1 MEKRTGSSP
10 GKKEDPCAC
19 LVWRAAGPR
28 VEQGPVPKTQGF
40 ATLFLKTG
48 MNWKQKTLN
57 HHDQGKKEKV
67 NDGKEVGPPHRFL
80 RLAAAHSRG
89 NSSKILQKNFS
100 SYVLKNLPGQSVP
113 VVQYPNIQETF
124 QEVSHPRAH
133 YTASPAEVSGI
144 GWLELRTQPFKY
156 KILKSLKYQYIV
168 HSMQQ
173 AWKGSGKDGAFMVS
187 TERT

>member
-1 MEKRTGSSP
+1 MCLPGLKGCRTTCGAR
-10 GKKEDPCAC
+10 AC
-19 LVWRAAGPR
+19 
-28 VEQGPVPKTQGF
+28 PKDTEGF

-113 VVQYPNIQETF
+113 IVQYPNIQETF

-144 GWLELRTQPFKY
+144 G
-156 KILKSLKYQYIV
+156 
-168 HSMQQ
+168 
-173 AWKGSGKDGAFMVS
+173 
-187 TERT
+187 